1 MDIVEGIKNK
11 KADEIPNEV
20 LDEKLIIQLNSI
32 GDKYLKKF
40 HADLFMYFNPNLQE
54 SADTK

>member
-20 LDEKLIIQLNSI
+20 LDEKLIRQLNSI

-40 HADLFMYFNPNLQE
+40 HADLFMYFNPNL
-54 SADTK
+54 